1 MLHIISEAF
10 YSIELISVNI
20 SSMEQRHHQTKKSCE
35 GELSWGIRP
44 GGATFNTNLDQVLP
58 HIYFSWIIVKLT
70 KSWVFNRFSWW
81 YRGILNIYTSQD
93 LWFLIFSAETCLYF
107 VNELF
112 LSSPTYRTDFS
123 RIVSVGSFCIIFRW
137 LELSF
142 KSSFITATG
151 SCLHQPENMFEF
163 WIWK

>member
-1 MLHIISEAF
+1 MCTPPPVRIGCEIPQSLTF
-10 YSIELISVNI
+10 YSIELISINI
-20 SSMEQRHHQTKKSCE
+20 SSMEQRHHQTEKSCE

-107 VNELF
+107 VNELSFQSNVSDGF
-112 LSSPTYRTDFS
+112 LSYRISWQLLYNLSMAGT
-123 RIVSVGSFCIIFRW
+123 IF
-137 LELSF
+137 
-142 KSSFITATG
+142 
-151 SCLHQPENMFEF
+151 
-163 WIWK
+163 